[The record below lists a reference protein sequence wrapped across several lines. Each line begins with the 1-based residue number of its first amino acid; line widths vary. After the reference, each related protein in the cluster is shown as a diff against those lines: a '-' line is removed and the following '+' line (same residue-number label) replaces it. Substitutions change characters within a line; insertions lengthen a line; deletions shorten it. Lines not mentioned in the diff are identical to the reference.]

1 MSLIT
6 ALTIKG
12 RPAEIAKILADT
24 IDEKCKDDSAE
35 DIREALNALLGVAE
49 LKRRKPQMTKRR

>member
-6 ALTIKG
+6 ALIIKG

-24 IDEKCKDDSAE
+24 IDERCKDDSIA
-35 DIREALNALLGVAE
+35 DITEALNALLGVAT
-49 LKRRKPQMTKRR
+49 LKRPREGEE